1 MKHDFKK
8 VLINEEAS
16 LKEALQIIEKSS
28 LKIAILVDKK
38 EKLIGIIT
46 DGDIRRSLLAG
57 NSLSS
62 QALLAANLDPIVISK
77 STTKS
82 ETRSLMKK
90 YQILSIP
97 VVENKRLVGLK
108 SFHDHDNI
116 QKKENPVF
124 IMAGGFGSR
133 LSPLTDNCP
142 KPMLKIGGIP
152 ILERSI
158 SLLKKHGF
166 YKFFISLHY
175 LSEQVIEYFG
185 DGSDRG
191 IEINYIFEEKPLGT
205 GGALGLLPELNHDY
219 PLLMI
224 NGDIL
229 TKLDFSK
236 FLKFHNKNDADCS
249 VCVREYDF
257 QIPFG
262 VIEGDGDLISS
273 IIEKPTKK
281 FFVNAG
287 VYILNRSIIESVHK
301 NQYSDMPTLLHKNAL
316 EGRRLMKFL
325 IHEYWIDIGQIHD
338 FNRAQEDIKRKDFE

>member
-1 MKHDFKK
+1 MKGDYKK
-8 VLINEEAS
+8 VLINEDSS
-16 LKEALQIIEKSS
+16 LKEALQIIERTS
-28 LKIAILVDKK
+28 LKIAIIVDKK
-38 EKLIGIIT
+38 EKLLGIIT
-46 DGDIRRSLLAG
+46 DGDIRRALLAG
-57 NSLSS
+57 KSLST

-77 STTKS
+77 STSKS
-82 ETRSLMKK
+82 QIKSLMKK
-90 YQILSIP
+90 YQILSLP

-108 SFHDHDNI
+108 NFHDYENI

-158 SLLKKHGF
+158 SLIKKHGF

-191 IEINYIFEEKPLGT
+191 IEINYIYEEKPLGT
-205 GGALGLLPELNHDY
+205 GGALGLLPELDY
-219 PLLMI
+219 DDPLLMI

-236 FLKFHNKNDADCS
+236 LLKFHNKNEADCTVS
-249 VCVREYDF
+249 VREYDF

-262 VIEGDGDLISS
+262 VIEGNGNLISS

-287 VYILNRSIIESVHK
+287 IYILNRSIIESVHE

-316 EGRRLMKFL
+316 NGKKLMKFL

-338 FNRAQEDIKRKDFE
+338 FNRAQDDIKRIDFE